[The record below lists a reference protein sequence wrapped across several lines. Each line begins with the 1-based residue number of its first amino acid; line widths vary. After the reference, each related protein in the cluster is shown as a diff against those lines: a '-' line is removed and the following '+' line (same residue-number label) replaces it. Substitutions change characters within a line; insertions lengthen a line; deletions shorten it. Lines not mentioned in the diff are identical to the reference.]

1 MLPYLEVIK
10 SKETEQQNITQIEMP
25 DVTGITLKEAKTILK
40 ELGVEYEIET
50 EDLEAII
57 TNQVPKKGIQIS
69 SGTKII
75 LSTQ

>member
-1 MLPYLEVIK
+1 MPYLEVIK